1 MHKKEIVVFLNLN
14 VMKRLLV
21 IRTCLRYLPQ
31 SCYIK
36 EKNNANAR
44 DNLNKLI
51 SNKE

>member
-1 MHKKEIVVFLNLN
+1 MSPWMSSEIYIGLISSQYNL
-14 VMKRLLV
+14 
-21 IRTCLRYLPQ
+21 TCLRYLPQ

-36 EKNNANAR
+36 ENNNANAR